1 MYKIE
6 ITLPKLSE
14 LDTAT
19 ILFQKVVLEL
29 AGKLL
34 LWDSLEESKHGII
47 IKVKKL

>member
-14 LDTAT
+14 L
-19 ILFQKVVLEL
+19 ILFKKVVLEL

-47 IKVKKL
+47 VKVKKTIKD